1 MKSLVTE
8 REARLTYLKRKLVKI
23 INQDPVLVLYTYDK
37 SLPAQAIP
45 GRIKRLLREI
55 QELEHRY
62 PVTLVVTFVVLFC
75 NFVCH
80 LSILLLFS
88 ILLLLLPL
96 GGLLRGD
103 FIL

>member
-1 MKSLVTE
+1 MKTLATE
-8 REARLTYLKRKLVKI
+8 REARLTYLKRKLVKYVMHSRYS
-23 INQDPVLVLYTYDK
+23 NQETCCYN
-37 SLPAQAIP
+37 LPAWTFYPRVKQLI
-45 GRIKRLLREI
+45 REI

-75 NFVCH
+75 NFVCY
-80 LSILLLFS
+80 LPILLLFS